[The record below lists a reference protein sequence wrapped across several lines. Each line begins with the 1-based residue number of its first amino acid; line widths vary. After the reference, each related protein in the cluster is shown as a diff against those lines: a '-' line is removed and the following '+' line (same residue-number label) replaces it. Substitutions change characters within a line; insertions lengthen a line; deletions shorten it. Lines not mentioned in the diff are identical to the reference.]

1 MRVFWLLC
9 AIIIIAQAKLYFIDF
24 AGNQTFEKEQLYEE
38 LGLKRSWWQKFK
50 KELPQI
56 DEKLL
61 PALYEELELF
71 YKEQGFWDASI
82 TTTIRNNNTIV
93 FIIQE
98 NRPIIIKNIA
108 ITSNFPIKNLLT
120 LKVNERFII
129 PEFIKSK
136 EYIKKALLQ
145 KGYCSYTFNPKA
157 YILHKKHSAY
167 IAIYLDKGKI
177 CTIKDLQIS
186 GTTTISPKVVLDH
199 IYIHKGDRFSKAKI
213 DESYKRLYSLGYF
226 RTIHFDYSKKVK
238 NRVTLAIYLKERQKK
253 HLYKVGVG
261 FESDQ
266 GFISSFAYKNFNFYT
281 HQPQITLR
289 YSRLK
294 KQIAFNLF
302 TPSIWQGYDMSNSI
316 AYVNEEFKQFKSRS
330 ISLRSKLLKESFSL
344 AYSFGIEAEKIDIYS
359 ASSCVPTGSSNFIAP
374 FAKLL
379 IDKRNSKVFPTGGYF
394 LLADIASS
402 LTTTY
407 LFASGELGYYLQLHK
422 AILFGKAKLAQ
433 IFAPTSL
440 PPTKL
445 LYAGGI
451 KSNRAYSYRSIG
463 ALNSPCGLG
472 GKSLL
477 ETTIEFR
484 YPVMKGIYTALF
496 WDRTYLNAKTLR
508 FNKSVD
514 GVGIGALVPLQIG
527 TIKAYF
533 GFNPSDFSRNFLGL
547 YIGAAF

>member
-1 MRVFWLLC
+1 M
-9 AIIIIAQAKLYFIDF
+9 YFIDF
-24 AGNQTFEKEQLYEE
+24 AGKLSFEKERLYEE
-38 LGLKRSWWQKFK
+38 LGLKQSWWQKLRNR
-50 KELPQI
+50 LPQV

-71 YKEQGFWDASI
+71 YKEQGFWDAQISAAL
-82 TTTIRNNNTIV
+82 RNENTIV

-98 NRPIIIKNIA
+98 NRPIIVKNIA
-108 ITSNFPIKNLLT
+108 ITSNFPISNLLT
-120 LKVNERFII
+120 LKPHQRFII

-136 EYIKKALLQ
+136 ENIKKALLQ

-167 IAIYLDKGKI
+167 IVIYLDKGRVCK
-177 CTIKDLQIS
+177 IKDIQIS
-186 GTTTISPKVVLDH
+186 GTSTISPKIVADH
-199 IYIHKGDRFSKAKI
+199 IYIHKGERFSKAKI

-226 RTIHFDYSKKVK
+226 RTIHFDYSKKIK
-238 NRVTLAIYLKERQKK
+238 NQVTLAIYLKERQKK
-253 HLYKVGVG
+253 HLYKIGVG

-266 GFISSFAYKNFNFYT
+266 GFVGSFTYKDFNFYT
-281 HQPQITLR
+281 HQPQIKLR

-294 KQIAFNLF
+294 KQIALSLF
-302 TPSIWQGYDMSNSI
+302 SPSVWQSYDMSNEI
-316 AYVNEEFKQFKSRS
+316 AYTKEEFKQFKSR
-330 ISLRSKLLKESFSL
+330 ILGLRSKFLQESFSL
-344 AYSFGIEAEKIDIYS
+344 AYSFGIEAQKIDIYS
-359 ASSCVPTGSSNFIAP
+359 ASPCVKSHSSTFIAP

-379 IDKRNSKVFPTGGYF
+379 IDRRNSKIFPTQGYF
-394 LLADIASS
+394 LLADLASS

-407 LFASGELGYYLQLHK
+407 LFASAELGYYTKLPK
-422 AILFGKAKLAQ
+422 GVLFAKAKLAQ
-433 IFAPTSL
+433 IFADNSL

-477 ETTIEFR
+477 ETSIEFR
-484 YPVMKGIYTALF
+484 YPIIKGVYTALF

-508 FNKSVD
+508 FDKSVD
-514 GVGIGALVPLQIG
+514 GIGIGTLIPSQIG

-533 GFNPSDFSRNFLGL
+533 GFNPSDFSHNFVGL